1 MWECLKTNRVVI
13 SKTPRAGD
21 VTVISR
27 SSWIAPQFVKMNTD
41 EAFSPLNGESGRGV
55 VFRGCSAHVLKA
67 LSVRFGKLCSP
78 RSAEFEALRVGLTEA
93 IKLLYLTPILEMDCL
108 PIVQAIQG
116 KRPLLDEERKAV
128 SSLPFHCL
136 KDYSIVM
143 MPREANSLADVLAT
157 TGLSGSTKT
166 ERDRALYSAHLVE
179 QEDAL
184 RETRFRL
191 RWLETVANEHDV
203 QQTPVA
209 RTLVLAGKAQKEEMT
224 IEILD
229 ELVEQGVRI
238 KEEVIVQ
245 MKATVASKQFGQEDI
260 LCSLIADACIHVY
273 PQNPAN
279 FNVDNVRVAKL
290 LGGGLHDCTIVRGMV
305 LKTDAVGYIQ
315 QVEKAKVVV
324 FSGGV
329 DTSATET
336 KGTMQIHSAEQ
347 VNSRGSWN
355 TDAYLIQILLG
366 WYLSFLYAKF
376 SWRTLL
382 LAICVFLLEK
392 YSKTEA
398 AKVEELIKAVAESG
412 AKVVVS
418 GGAVGEMALHFC
430 ERYKLM
436 VLKISSKFE
445 LQRFCRTT
453 GAVAILKLGRPNP
466 NDLGYVYSV
475 SVEEIGG
482 VRVTVVKN
490 EGGNSVSTV
499 VLQGSTDSILDDLER
514 AVDDGVNTYKAMCRK
529 SRMVPGAAATE
540 VELTRKLKEFSFS
553 ETALYQFAIDK
564 FAESFENAGPN
575 AMEIISSL
583 YAEHASGNS
592 KVRIDLE
599 EGICEDVS
607 DMNIRDLHDTKFFA
621 LIHAADAACTALWVD
636 QVTVV
641 RNEEGGNSVSTVV
654 QRGSTDSILDDL
666 ERAVDGLNTYKI
678 VMGSIVG
685 FLLFYSPIFP
695 FSDPSFELNNNELA
709 NVSEGIVKLRVD
721 RAWQKDDLLGAFA

>member
-1 MWECLKTNRVVI
+1 
-13 SKTPRAGD
+13 
-21 VTVISR
+21 
-27 SSWIAPQFVKMNTD
+27 MNTD
-41 EAFSPLNGESGRGV
+41 GAFSHWNGESGGGV

-67 LSVRFGKLCSP
+67 LSIRFGRLCSP
-78 RSAEFEALRVGLTEA
+78 QSAEFEALRIGLTEA
-93 IKLLYLTPILEMDCL
+93 IKLGYLTPILEMDCL

-136 KDYSIVM
+136 KDYSMVM
-143 MPREANSLADVLAT
+143 TPREANSLADILAR

-166 ERDRALYSAHLVE
+166 ERDRALYSTHLVE

-191 RWLETVANEHDV
+191 RWPETVANERDV

-209 RTLVLAGKAQKEEMT
+209 RTLVLAGKAQKEEMGDGVNSTVTFAGELYRNAQELIRNGLYPCEVIIGYTKAINKT

-238 KEEVIVQ
+238 KEEVIVR

-260 LCSLIADACIHVY
+260 LCSLIADACIHVC
-273 PQNPAN
+273 PKNPAN

-290 LGGGLHDCTIVRGMV
+290 LGGGLHDCTVVRGMV
-305 LKTDAVGYIQ
+305 LKTDAVGCIQ
-315 QVEKAKVVV
+315 RVEKAKFGTIEILKGSLKSMRELRTVRKAMSLETPLVTKYIQFLSREALNVFVDMMSLKVVV

-347 VNSRGSWN
+347 
-355 TDAYLIQILLG
+355 
-366 WYLSFLYAKF
+366 
-376 SWRTLL
+376 
-382 LAICVFLLEK
+382 LEK

-418 GGAVGEMALHFC
+418 EGAVGEMALHFC

-466 NDLGYVYSV
+466 NDLGYVDSV

-482 VRVTVVKN
+482 VGVTVVKN
-490 EGGNSVSTV
+490 EEGGNSVSTV
-499 VLQGSTDSILDDLER
+499 VLRGSTDSILDDLER
-514 AVDDGVNTYKAMCRK
+514 AVDDGVNTYKAMCRE
-529 SRMVPGAAATE
+529 SCMVPGAAATG
-540 VELTRKLKEFSFS
+540 VELTRKLKEFSFN

-592 KVRIDLE
+592 KLRVDLE

-621 LIHAADAACTALWVD
+621 LIHAADAACTALRVD
-636 QVTVV
+636 QVFITSDDRDVETE
-641 RNEEGGNSVSTVV
+641 RRSGKDAMLSGNIAEAKAFLEDINWCNA
-654 QRGSTDSILDDL
+654 QRVHKRQRIHRWL
-666 ERAVDGLNTYKI
+666 AVTE
-678 VMGSIVG
+678 VFV
-685 FLLFYSPIFP
+685 
-695 FSDPSFELNNNELA
+695 
-709 NVSEGIVKLRVD
+709 
-721 RAWQKDDLLGAFA
+721 